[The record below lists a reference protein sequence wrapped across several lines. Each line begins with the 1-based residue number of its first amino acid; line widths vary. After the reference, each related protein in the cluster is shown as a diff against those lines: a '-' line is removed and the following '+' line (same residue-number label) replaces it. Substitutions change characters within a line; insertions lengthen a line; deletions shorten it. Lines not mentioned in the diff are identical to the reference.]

1 MTTLLP
7 PPTGPRSR
15 VVAQPTNRAAGLQAV
30 ERVVDRSVHAIA
42 LLVRAAAYGA
52 SAAVIGGAAFGP
64 SFLFGA
70 LLGDL
75 LGSVAQLRNSLR
87 TTPVAAAAETAMLA
101 VFAFVGATSVGWPFD
116 AEMRSLLLL
125 SAFASFAAR
134 LGWAFGGRDDRV
146 L

>member
-1 MTTLLP
+1 M
-7 PPTGPRSR
+7 
-15 VVAQPTNRAAGLQAV
+15 QAV
-30 ERVVDRSVHAIA
+30 ERAVDRSVHAIA
-42 LLVRAAAYGA
+42 LLVRAAVYGA

-87 TTPVAAAAETAMLA
+87 TAPFAAAAETTMLA
-101 VFAFVGATSVGWPFD
+101 VFAVVAATSVGWPVD

>member
-7 PPTGPRSR
+7 PPTEPTSSVEG
-15 VVAQPTNRAAGLQAV
+15 QPTDRAAGLQAFG
-30 ERVVDRSVHAIA
+30 RAVDRSMHALA
-42 LLVRAAAYGA
+42 LLVRAAVYGG
-52 SAAVIGGAAFGP
+52 SAAMIGGAAFGP

-75 LGSVAQLRNSLR
+75 LGSIAQLRDSMR
-87 TTPVAAAAETAMLA
+87 RATVAAVAETTMLA
-101 VFAFVGATSVGWPFD
+101 VFAVVGATSVGWPVD

-125 SAFASFAAR
+125 SAFATFAAR

>member
-52 SAAVIGGAAFGP
+52 SAAVIGDAAFGP

-87 TTPVAAAAETAMLA
+87 TAPFAAA
-101 VFAFVGATSVGWPFD
+101 TSWGGPPGTPR
-116 AEMRSLLLL
+116 RS
-125 SAFASFAAR
+125 R
-134 LGWAFGGRDDRV
+134 
-146 L
+146 

>member
-1 MTTLLP
+1 M
-7 PPTGPRSR
+7 
-15 VVAQPTNRAAGLQAV
+15 QAV
-30 ERVVDRSVHAIA
+30 ERAVDRSVHAIA
-42 LLVRAAAYGA
+42 LLVRAAVYGA

-87 TTPVAAAAETAMLA
+87 TAPVAAVAETTMLA
-101 VFAFVGATSVGWPFD
+101 VFAVVGATSVGWPVD